1 MAGPDIRE
9 IEFFHNQDPAVK
21 AELEKQKA
29 AEEAK
34 AVPEKKKPAFDPF
47 EDMMGGDSSDEGDLM
62 DFDFSA
68 PPKKKEEKP
77 KPAEKEE
84 KDKEEPEQPSI
95 SQSDLET
102 YRLDNLLHSVIMD
115 LRRLGSKVKKS
126 MIMYLCLIIS
136 ASQINKFYLIKN
148 LLSKD
153 DLLKV
158 LSIDCEKASQLES
171 DCADIKMKLKKV
183 RGLDQK
189 SETPEIERLQQDIE
203 RDLKETRE
211 QVKAIYGKLHF

>member
-1 MAGPDIRE
+1 MAGPDIKE
-9 IEFFHNQDPAVK
+9 IEFVHSQDPAVK

-29 AEEAK
+29 VEEAK

-68 PPKKKEEKP
+68 PPKKEEEKP
-77 KPAEKEE
+77 KPAEKED

-158 LSIDCEKASQLES
+158 LSIDCEKVSQLES

-189 SETPEIERLQQDIE
+189 SEITEIERLQ
-203 RDLKETRE
+203 
-211 QVKAIYGKLHF
+211 

>member
-1 MAGPDIRE
+1 MAGPDIKE
-9 IEFFHNQDPAVK
+9 IEFFHSQDPAVK

-77 KPAEKEE
+77 KPAEKEDE
-84 KDKEEPEQPSI
+84 DKKEPEQPSI

-158 LSIDCEKASQLES
+158 LSIDCEKVSQLES

-183 RGLDQK
+183 RALDQK
-189 SETPEIERLQQDIE
+189 SEIAEIERLQ
-203 RDLKETRE
+203 
-211 QVKAIYGKLHF
+211 

>member
-1 MAGPDIRE
+1 VAGPDIKE
-9 IEFFHNQDPAVK
+9 IEFFHSQDPAVK

-29 AEEAK
+29 VEEAK

-68 PPKKKEEKP
+68 PPKKEEEKP
-77 KPAEKEE
+77 KPAEKED

-158 LSIDCEKASQLES
+158 LSIDCEKVSQLES

-189 SETPEIERLQQDIE
+189 SEITEIERLQ
-203 RDLKETRE
+203 
-211 QVKAIYGKLHF
+211 

>member
-1 MAGPDIRE
+1 MAGPDIKE
-9 IEFFHNQDPAVK
+9 IEFFHSQDPAVK

-29 AEEAK
+29 VEEAK

-68 PPKKKEEKP
+68 PPKKEEEKP
-77 KPAEKEE
+77 KPAEKED

-158 LSIDCEKASQLES
+158 LSIDCEKVSQLES

-189 SETPEIERLQQDIE
+189 SEITEIERLQ
-203 RDLKETRE
+203 
-211 QVKAIYGKLHF
+211 